1 MRYIQAGVAAAL
13 VVGIA
18 TWMPALSAP
27 AGAQF
32 VVAQGADILSGD
44 PLKGDTGVDY
54 SVYFQMCDP
63 LVNYDKNWNLVAALA
78 TSWKAVDPVTYD
90 FTLRPNA
97 KFQDGTPVTAA
108 DVKFTM
114 DRFLDPKFN
123 ALDATDFVDIVK
135 GTEILNPT
143 VVRFHLKVP
152 YAGFVYQMPYVFPVP
167 QQAVAR
173 LGDAEFAR
181 HPICAGAYRLVE
193 WIPDDHVLLEASDH
207 YWAGRPKVDRI
218 IIKPIPSSAT
228 RAAALRSGEVDVAVN
243 LSPDQLPA
251 VRQDPK
257 LRIVAKETG
266 RMEFFIFNTNQK
278 PFDDRRV
285 RQALNYAVDW
295 DAIIRSIMGGYGRRV
310 AEPAMPYMFGYKPVN
325 AYPYDPA
332 RAKQLLGEAGY
343 GNGLDLTV
351 ESPNGR
357 YFQDKEIAQAVVG
370 YLQRVGV
377 RATLQTYEWSQY
389 GARQRTSKWQMGLWG
404 FVSLYHQLDDVGFHF
419 EPSRGAHFY
428 SNPELTKLFEAGRV
442 EGDPAKRKA
451 IYGKVIDLLVDE
463 APWLYGVAVLGPY
476 GVNRR
481 VVWEPRSGSDILFDL
496 NRAILR

>member
-1 MRYIQAGVAAAL
+1 VRYLKVCVTVVLALSVAAWA
-13 VVGIA
+13 
-18 TWMPALSAP
+18 PAFSAP
-27 AGAQF
+27 AGTQF
-32 VVAQGADILSGD
+32 VVAQGADIVSGD

-63 LVNYDKNWNLVAALA
+63 LVNYDKNWNLVPALA
-78 TSWKAVDPVTYD
+78 TSWKALDPLTYD

-114 DRFLDPKFN
+114 DRFLDPKFD

-135 GTEILNPT
+135 STDVVSPS

-152 YAGFVYQMPYVFPVP
+152 YVGFVYQMPYVFPVP
-167 QQAVAR
+167 QAAVTK
-173 LGDAEFAR
+173 LGNAEFSR
-181 HPICAGAYRLVE
+181 HPICAGAYRLAE
-193 WIPDDHVLLEASDH
+193 WVPDDHVLLEASDH
-207 YWAGRPKVDRI
+207 YWQGRPKVDRI

-228 RAAALRSGEVDVAVN
+228 RAAALRSGEIDVAVN

-251 VRQDPK
+251 VKADPK
-257 LRIVAKETG
+257 LKILAKETG
-266 RMEFFIFNTNQK
+266 RMEFFIYNTNQK
-278 PFDDRRV
+278 PFDDKRV

-295 DAIIRSIMGGYGRRV
+295 NAIIKSIMGGFGRRF

-325 AYPYDPA
+325 AYPYDA
-332 RAKQLLGEAGY
+332 AKAKQLLTEAGY
-343 GNGLDLTV
+343 GNGFDLTV

-389 GARQRTSKWQMGLWG
+389 GVRQRTSKWQMGLWG

-419 EPSRGAHFY
+419 EPQRGAHFY

-442 EGDPAKRKA
+442 ESDPAKRKA
-451 IYGKVIDLLVDE
+451 VYGKAIDLLVDE

-476 GVNRR
+476 GLTQR
-481 VVWEPRSGSDILFDL
+481 VTWEPRSGSDILFDL
-496 NRAILR
+496 NRATVR